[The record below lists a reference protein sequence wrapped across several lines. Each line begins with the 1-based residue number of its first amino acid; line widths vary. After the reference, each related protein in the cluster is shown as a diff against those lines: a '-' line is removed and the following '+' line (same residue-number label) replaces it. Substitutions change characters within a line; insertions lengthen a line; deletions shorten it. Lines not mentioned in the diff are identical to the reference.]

1 MVDQGPSIVAITGA
15 NRGIGKAIADETA
28 ARGLTTIRLIRS
40 LRPATAGSGSNDKFV
55 DIRCDVTDQE
65 SVDEAFAEIGER
77 FGVLHALVNNA
88 GIHQQGPAESFP
100 PSEFERV
107 LRTNVTAVYRV
118 SQAAYKS
125 LASAKASSI
134 VNIGSFFAQ
143 LGVKRNSAYCASKAA
158 IEAMTRCLAVEW
170 GGDGITV
177 VNVSP
182 GYVRTEINDDYL
194 AKTESGRAIAKKIPV
209 KRVGEASEIGA
220 FVGDLVARRNPY
232 LTGTTVTLDG
242 GLGVTL

>member
-1 MVDQGPSIVAITGA
+1 MVDQTPSIVAITGA
-15 NRGIGKAIADETA
+15 NRGIGKAIAEEMAT
-28 ARGLTTIRLIRS
+28 RGVTTIRLIRS
-40 LRPATAGSGSNDKFV
+40 LRPTAAGSECNDKFV
-55 DIRCDVTDQE
+55 DIRCDVTDQN

-77 FGVLHALVNNA
+77 FGALHALVNNA
-88 GIHQQGPAESFP
+88 GIHEEGPAESFP
-100 PSEFERV
+100 ASDFERV

-125 LASAKASSI
+125 LAMSKASSI
-134 VNIGSFFAQ
+134 INIGSFFAQ

-194 AKTESGRAIAKKIPV
+194 DNTGSGRAIAKKIPI
-209 KRVGEASEIGA
+209 KRVGEASEIAA
-220 FVGDLVARRNPY
+220 FVGDLITRRNPY
-232 LTGTTVTLDG
+232 LTGATVRLDG
-242 GLGVTL
+242 GHGVTL